1 LTDLPRIAAI
11 VGATGAGKSD
21 LAIHVAESLQ
31 GEVVSIDSRLIY
43 RGMDIGTAKPTV
55 ADRARV
61 PHHLIDVAEPDETWS
76 VARFQYAVSA
86 LIPEIVAR
94 HRLPILV
101 GGTGQYMRAILQ
113 GWTPAPRPADRRI
126 RARLEA
132 EVVEGRGEELIERLR
147 RVDPS
152 SADTIDLRNPR
163 RVIRALEIY
172 EATGAPASQ
181 QRGRRPTPFRAI
193 CVGLSLPRPELYARI
208 DARID
213 RMIESGLVDEVRG
226 LLAQGSLR
234 SSPAMSAIG
243 YREIASHLA
252 GETTL
257 EEAVRRIRQAT
268 RRFVRRQANWFRAS
282 DPSIRWFTP
291 SEGYEADVG
300 DWLRSELRKTHG
312 DI

>member
-1 LTDLPRIAAI
+1 MTDLPRVAAI
-11 VGATGAGKSD
+11 VGATATGKSD
-21 LAIHVAESLQ
+21 LAVRVAESIR
-31 GEVVSIDSRLIY
+31 GETVSVDSRSIY
-43 RGMDIGTAKPTV
+43 RGMDIGTAKPSA

-76 VARFQYAVSA
+76 VARFQHAIAA

-94 HRLPILV
+94 HRVPILV

-113 GWTPAPRPADRRI
+113 GWTPPPRPADRRI

-132 EVVEGRGEELIERLR
+132 DVEEGRAGELVERLR

-152 SADTIDLRNPR
+152 SAETIDLRNPR
-163 RVIRALEIY
+163 RVLRALEIY
-172 EATGAPASQ
+172 EATGVPASQ
-181 QRGRRPTPFRAI
+181 QRGRRPTPFTAI
-193 CVGLSLPRPELYARI
+193 CIGLALPRPELYGRI

-226 LLAQGSLR
+226 LLARGFSR
-234 SSPAMSAIG
+234 SVPSMSAIG
-243 YREIASHLA
+243 YREIAAHLE
-252 GETTL
+252 GEMTL

-291 SEGYEADVG
+291 AAGYEADVVE
-300 DWLRSELRKTHG
+300 WLRDQLRK
-312 DI
+312 